1 MNILTLVCKS
11 LSSAD
16 TYPFFILDLL
26 PTPKTCEEPDEDQPP
41 AGSSK
46 RTVLG
51 QAAWGYEPFSW

>member
-1 MNILTLVCKS
+1 MNILTLV
-11 LSSAD
+11 AD
-16 TYPFFILDLL
+16 TYPFFILDL